1 MTDPKI
7 QAVKEF
13 FPPTANDKA
22 RLGNYNY
29 FEQLFLGQHFEAFAI
44 KIDSQQYKKDYARLK
59 YVACNFAGLLSK
71 VMADMLFSEPPTI
84 STEEG
89 DQEFLD
95 NLAWENKLQV
105 QFYESALGNSYFGDG
120 LFKVRIGKRR
130 AVDPKPTVIIED
142 ITPKIYFPNIDG
154 YNVRQEPDKIT
165 LAWTLKI
172 GDKEYLRKEIHEPR
186 KIHNELWL
194 LKGNEIAAQANISEL
209 GIEGLQ
215 EEEDTKIDDLLVIH
229 VPNWK
234 TGATHF
240 GISDYNDLTSLFY
253 AINNRMTKTEN
264 ILDKH
269 SDPILALP
277 EGVLDEEG
285 QVKKSQLHMFEVPD
299 GAGDKAKPEY
309 IVWNASLENNFKH
322 IEKLV
327 EMLFMTSEV
336 SPDILGMGQGQSES
350 GRALKLKLL
359 RTIAKSQRK
368 RLYYDH
374 AIKQT
379 LLVAQRLAKAHGA
392 QVMGKTLS
400 GEPVVPDLE
409 WMDGI
414 PIDEMEQVELE
425 EKKIDAGLTSKED
438 AIMRIEGVDEDVAKE
453 KAKKIKEETA
463 IAMPEAGSFGKNP
476 FGGKPPLGG
485 K

>member
-1 MTDPKI
+1 MADPTI

-13 FPPTANDKA
+13 FPPTPNDKA

-44 KIDSQQYKKDYARLK
+44 KIDSQQYRKDYARLK

-71 VMADMLFSEPPTI
+71 VIADMLFSEPPTI

-105 QFYESALGNSYFGDG
+105 QFYESALANSYFGDSV
-120 LFKVRIGKRR
+120 FKVRIGKRKST
-130 AVDPKPTVIIED
+130 DPKPTVIIED
-142 ITPKIYFPNIDG
+142 VTPKIYFPKIDG
-154 YNVRQEPDKIT
+154 YNVRQNPEEVT

-172 GDKEYLRKEIHEPR
+172 QDKEYLRKEIHTPR
-186 KIHNELWL
+186 KIRNELWL
-194 LKGNEIAAQANISEL
+194 LKGNEIAAQANISLLE
-209 GIEGLQ
+209 IDGLL
-215 EEEDTKIDDLLVIH
+215 EEEDTKIDDLLVVH

-240 GISDYNDLTSLFY
+240 GVSDYNDLTSLFY

-322 IEKLV
+322 VEKLV
-327 EMLFMTSEV
+327 EMLFMTSEI

-359 RTIAKSQRK
+359 RTIAKTQRK

-374 AIKQT
+374 GIKET

-392 QVMGKTLS
+392 QVMGKTLK
-400 GEPVVPDLE
+400 GEAVVPDLE

-414 PIDEMEQVELE
+414 PIDEYEQVELE
-425 EKKIDAGLTSKED
+425 EKKIDAGLSSKKD
-438 AIMRIEGVDEDVAKE
+438 SMMRIEGIDEDVAE
-453 KAKKIKEETA
+453 KKMKDMKDEMA
-463 IAMPEAGSFGKNP
+463 ISSPEQGDFKQNP
-476 FGGKPPLGG
+476 FKKTGGK
-485 K
+485 